1 MGKAGYK
8 QRAAWQT
15 DRKAYRGADG
25 HKQTGRQAQKM
36 RQVGVDRPAGRGG
49 SEQGGVD
56 GQVRRCRQTGRQ
68 RIWQAVK
75 DGQAGSQ
82 PWMGEGKTRQRLTEV
97 KAETMGGYVEAP
109 GWG

>member
-1 MGKAGYK
+1 M
-8 QRAAWQT
+8 
-15 DRKAYRGADG
+15 DRCIGAD
-25 HKQTGRQAQKM
+25 RQA
-36 RQVGVDRPAGRGG
+36 DRW
-49 SEQGGVD
+49 
-56 GQVRRCRQTGRQ
+56 

-97 KAETMGGYVEAP
+97 KAETRGYVEAP